1 MDPLHDISKPINLNY
16 FASEQWVRTL
26 GFLRK
31 HFNLSDDDCKDVF
44 QESFII
50 LYDQICAGKLDELTS
65 SLSTYFLAICR
76 NKALQ
81 HLSKSK
87 RKAADSDTLL
97 ALSDGEIRPDKVDA
111 LLALDTD
118 DVAVVE
124 QKEELVRDIVQDLP
138 YPCNELLWGLLPR
151 QSLHASTCSHAQLQQ
166 RERGKGDQAPL
177 LRKIPR
183 PIQPIVQ
190 QTLLKSYGK

>member
-76 NKALQ
+76 NKALPASEQ
-81 HLSKSK
+81 VETKGQLTATPCSRSATARYALTKSMPFWP
-87 RKAADSDTLL
+87 STPTTL
-97 ALSDGEIRPDKVDA
+97 P
-111 LLALDTD
+111 
-118 DVAVVE
+118 
-124 QKEELVRDIVQDLP
+124 
-138 YPCNELLWGLLPR
+138 
-151 QSLHASTCSHAQLQQ
+151 
-166 RERGKGDQAPL
+166 
-177 LRKIPR
+177 
-183 PIQPIVQ
+183 
-190 QTLLKSYGK
+190 